1 MNKPFINIGPVKQD
15 GGIQGNQL
23 EILFNASIDVI
34 YLLEVEPNNR
44 FRFSSVNNAFL
55 AATGLKEEQIIGQYV
70 QDVIPEPSLS
80 LVLEKYNEA
89 ITNRTTIQ
97 WDEVTVYPAGER
109 TGIVTITPVFNED
122 GQCTTLFGT
131 VHDITERK
139 KAEKEN
145 EQVRYLL
152 NERIKELTT
161 LYKASQLLRD
171 ESISTEELLNRL
183 LEMLPPGWQYPEI
196 TEVRIVLDGK
206 EFYTPGFQNSVD
218 KQSVEFTIYDS
229 LKGMLEV
236 GYTKKMKEED
246 EGPFLAEERKLIV
259 MIAEM
264 LGNYFVR
271 KRSTE
276 QLIKEKELSESII
289 NTLPGVFYVF
299 DAEGKYLRWN
309 KNHETITGYSASEM
323 KQQHPFNFIVEEE
336 REMVEQA
343 IAKGFKEGA
352 ASAEAKFVLKDG
364 QTIPYLFNGIS
375 IEYEGKPAIMGVGF
389 DIAERKKAEDHLRKE
404 KELSESIINT
414 LPGIFYI
421 FDAEGNHLYWNKNY
435 ETVTGFSREEISKA
449 KAGDFIAEE
458 DQAFVAEA
466 IGKVFINGYAD
477 VEAMMVTKDGRSLDY
492 FFNGISVNYQ
502 DKLCLLGIGIDISE
516 RKKAEKELR
525 QAEIKFRTLV
535 EKSQVGVY
543 IVQKG
548 EFVYVNPRFAELFG
562 YDQKELIHADA
573 VNKIIAEEYRDI
585 ATKNVRARI
594 AGEVETVH
602 YEASGKR
609 KDGSINRVEFYGSR
623 TEYAGLPTII
633 GTMVDITERKLAE
646 EALQKSEAN
655 LHTIFDTTD
664 TIYVLLDHNFQVMS
678 FNPNAAE
685 FTRRELNREAKLYD
699 NLIYYFP
706 KERQPELFQTMKKV
720 LSGEHVKYE
729 SGYLQ
734 KDGSFNWYDVR
745 MFPIT
750 NKEKQ
755 AFGMMIAVS
764 DITEKKRLQQE
775 IVDQNVQEQKKITR
789 AILTAQ
795 EKERN
800 SIGQELHD
808 NVNQILVGTKMLLG
822 LSTPKEFAGNEN
834 YITRSISLI
843 DDAINEIRT
852 ITREHV
858 TPQRKIDLKTIV
870 QVLVDNL
877 SLHAAI
883 QTSFV
888 YNTEEHF
895 IKDDLKVNVYRI
907 IQESINNMLKH
918 AEAKNMELSIT
929 VVEEELHVSIKDDGK
944 GFDPLTT
951 TSKGIGVSNIIN
963 RVESFNGRV
972 SINAYPG
979 KGCHIQVVLPL

>member
-1 MNKPFINIGPVKQD
+1 
-15 GGIQGNQL
+15 
-23 EILFNASIDVI
+23 
-34 YLLEVEPNNR
+34 
-44 FRFSSVNNAFL
+44 
-55 AATGLKEEQIIGQYV
+55 
-70 QDVIPEPSLS
+70 
-80 LVLEKYNEA
+80 
-89 ITNRTTIQ
+89 
-97 WDEVTVYPAGER
+97 
-109 TGIVTITPVFNED
+109 
-122 GQCTTLFGT
+122 
-131 VHDITERK
+131 
-139 KAEKEN
+139 
-145 EQVRYLL
+145 
-152 NERIKELTT
+152 
-161 LYKASQLLRD
+161 
-171 ESISTEELLNRL
+171 
-183 LEMLPPGWQYPEI
+183 
-196 TEVRIVLDGK
+196 
-206 EFYTPGFQNSVD
+206 
-218 KQSVEFTIYDS
+218 
-229 LKGMLEV
+229 
-236 GYTKKMKEED
+236 
-246 EGPFLAEERKLIV
+246 
-259 MIAEM
+259 
-264 LGNYFVR
+264 
-271 KRSTE
+271 
-276 QLIKEKELSESII
+276 
-289 NTLPGVFYVF
+289 
-299 DAEGKYLRWN
+299 
-309 KNHETITGYSASEM
+309 
-323 KQQHPFNFIVEEE
+323 
-336 REMVEQA
+336 
-343 IAKGFKEGA
+343 
-352 ASAEAKFVLKDG
+352 
-364 QTIPYLFNGIS
+364 
-375 IEYEGKPAIMGVGF
+375 
-389 DIAERKKAEDHLRKE
+389 
-404 KELSESIINT
+404 
-414 LPGIFYI
+414 
-421 FDAEGNHLYWNKNY
+421 
-435 ETVTGFSREEISKA
+435 
-449 KAGDFIAEE
+449 
-458 DQAFVAEA
+458 
-466 IGKVFINGYAD
+466 
-477 VEAMMVTKDGRSLDY
+477 
-492 FFNGISVNYQ
+492 
-502 DKLCLLGIGIDISE
+502 
-516 RKKAEKELR
+516 LR

-543 IVQKG
+543 IVQQGK
-548 EFVYVNPRFAELFG
+548 FTYVNPRFAQLFG

-573 VNKIIAEEYRDI
+573 VNKIIAEEYRSV
-585 ATKNVRARI
+585 ATENVRARMS
-594 AGEVETVH
+594 GEIETVH

-678 FNPNAAE
+678 FNPKAAE

-729 SGYLQ
+729 SSYLQ

-775 IVDQNVQEQKKITR
+775 IIDQNVQEQKKITR

-822 LSTPKEFAGNEN
+822 LTSKQQGGTDN
-834 YITRSISLI
+834 YISRSISLI

-858 TPQRKIDLKTIV
+858 TPQRKVDLKNIV

-888 YNTEEHF
+888 YNTKGYF

-918 AEAKNMELSIT
+918 AEAKNLDLSIT
-929 VVEEELHVSIKDDGK
+929 AAENELHVSIKDDGR

-963 RVESFNGRV
+963 RVDSFNGKID
-972 SINAYPG
+972 INAQPG